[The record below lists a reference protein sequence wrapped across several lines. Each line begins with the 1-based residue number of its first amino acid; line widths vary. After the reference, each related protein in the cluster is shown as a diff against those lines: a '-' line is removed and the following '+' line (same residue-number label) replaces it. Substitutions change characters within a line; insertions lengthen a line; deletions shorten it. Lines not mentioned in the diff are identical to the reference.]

1 MEGVL
6 PGIWSLSPL
15 AALVGVIVLSY
26 WLLATGRLITKG
38 SHERELA
45 QANKRGDDWRD
56 TSGTKDTII
65 AEQAGQITKLIDANQ
80 INQQVFLAGIGKTQ
94 PTGGA

>member
-1 MEGVL
+1 MDVL
-6 PGIWSLSPL
+6 PGVWSLSPL
-15 AALVGVIVLSY
+15 AALVGIIVLSY
-26 WLLATGRLITKG
+26 WLLASGRVITRG

-65 AEQAGQITKLIDANQ
+65 AEQAGQITKLIEANQ
-80 INQQVFLAGIGKTQ
+80 INQQVFLAGLGKTQ
-94 PTGGA
+94 TGGA